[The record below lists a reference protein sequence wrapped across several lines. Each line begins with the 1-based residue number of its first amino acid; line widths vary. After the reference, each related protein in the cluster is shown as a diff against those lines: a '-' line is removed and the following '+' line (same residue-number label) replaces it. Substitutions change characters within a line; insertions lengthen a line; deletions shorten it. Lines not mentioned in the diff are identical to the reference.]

1 MQRHIIKWISLC
13 LLLALVAGC
22 QPTTAPAAPTAV
34 PPTAIPPTAVPPTAA
49 PAAGTAALVIT
60 GLVDKETS
68 FTMDELHAMDV
79 VTLEAE
85 HPKKGKQTNTGVRL
99 NALLALAGPKAEAA
113 TLEFLA
119 GDGFTGEAPMADV
132 LACADCLIAFNESG
146 QLKSVM
152 PGMASNLWVKDV
164 IKITLK

>member
-1 MQRHIIKWISLC
+1 MQRHIAKWISLF
-13 LLLALVAGC
+13 LLLVLVAGC
-22 QPTTAPAAPTAV
+22 QPTAAPAAPTAV
-34 PPTAIPPTAVPPTAA
+34 PATAVPPTAA
-49 PAAGTAALVIT
+49 PAAGGTAALVIT
-60 GLVDKETS
+60 GLVDKEAS
-68 FTMDELHAMDV
+68 FTMDELHAMNV

-99 NALLALAGPKAEAA
+99 NELLALAGPKAEAK

-132 LACADCLIAFNESG
+132 LACADCLVAFNESG

>member
-1 MQRHIIKWISLC
+1 MQRHIIKWISLF

-34 PPTAIPPTAVPPTAA
+34 PPTAVPATAA
-49 PAAGTAALVIT
+49 PPAGEAALLIT
-60 GLVDKETS
+60 GLVNKDVS
-68 FTMDELHAMDV
+68 FTMDELHAMNV
-79 VTLEAE
+79 VTLDAE
-85 HPKKGKQTNTGVRL
+85 HPKKGAQTNTGVRL
-99 NALLALAGPKAEAA
+99 NELLVLAGAKAEAA

-119 GDGFTGEAPMADV
+119 GDGFTAEAAMTDV

-152 PGMASNLWVKDV
+152 PGMESSLWVKDV
-164 IKITLK
+164 VKIVLK